1 MNWETVHVETDIVG
15 VFTPHIVIHNE
26 DGSVTSFPADETNP
40 RYVEF
45 LARTAPEETA

>member
-15 VFTPHIVIHNE
+15 VSTPHIVIYNE

-45 LARTAPEETA
+45 LARVASEETA